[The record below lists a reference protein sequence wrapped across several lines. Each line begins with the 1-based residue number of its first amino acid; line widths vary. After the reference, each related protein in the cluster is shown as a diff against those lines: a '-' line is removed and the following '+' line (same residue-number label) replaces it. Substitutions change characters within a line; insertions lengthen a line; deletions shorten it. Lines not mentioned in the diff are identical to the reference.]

1 MVVSSGGWTRNKR
14 VQHDRV
20 EKCSWSSWK
29 AERVRCIE
37 YRIPFVDRFTRSGIL
52 RLRGAKKK
60 KEKKERKR
68 IILIDICIITNW
80 RELTIPFHWNL
91 ETKISWLI
99 ELIWSKVKLSIISF
113 FFIFFFLCSKQ
124 IVEIFRVSWYS
135 FQAQAKRIMNQLVMM
150 RWRNILHNEEEKKGF
165 G

>member
-52 RLRGAKKK
+52 LLREAKKK
-60 KEKKERKR
+60 KRERERKEKEKK

-80 RELTIPFHWNL
+80 RELRIPFHWNSG
-91 ETKISWLI
+91 TKISMIDWIDLI
-99 ELIWSKVKLSIISF
+99 ESEVIDYFSLFL
-113 FFIFFFLCSKQ
+113 FFLFLCGKQ
-124 IVEIFRVSWYS
+124 IVEIFRVSRFHY
-135 FQAQAKRIMNQLVMM
+135 FQTQAKCIMN
-150 RWRNILHNEEEKKGF
+150 
-165 G
+165 

>member
-113 FFIFFFLCSKQ
+113 FFIFFSFAVNRLSKFFVFHG
-124 IVEIFRVSWYS
+124 ILFKPNASWIS
-135 FQAQAKRIMNQLVMM
+135 
-150 RWRNILHNEEEKKGF
+150 W
-165 G
+165 